1 MRPQVTPTWVPA
13 GPPSYHIHARH
24 CICTD
29 SDFIRLLL
37 NRGFSLAR
45 QNTYCSG
52 WDANGGGFYYFGC
65 CCCYGRSASRGYVR
79 LVKAS
84 MLIEHTYM
92 RGSSVL
98 LLPEDDA
105 ITIFTCSQR
114 TCCLSVDQCGAT
126 VSSLALVLNFLYFFK
141 KRNREKTLFLS
152 FFLSPNRQTD
162 RKTVSAPHTH
172 TLSSAC
178 TAQLITNISGSRRTA
193 RKNPNATP
201 VRRGLPHTYVLN

>member
-52 WDANGGGFYYFGC
+52 WDANGGGFYYFGCC

-141 KRNREKTLFLS
+141 KKETERRLFFFS
-152 FFLSPNRQTD
+152 FFLLIDRQIE
-162 RKTVSAPHTH
+162 RLFRRHTH
-172 TLSSAC
+172 THSRLRALHSS
-178 TAQLITNISGSRRTA
+178 LRI
-193 RKNPNATP
+193 
-201 VRRGLPHTYVLN
+201 